1 MLVLAPTI
9 ENGWKVLVGR
19 TRPEGLAFGF
29 PSGHATAA
37 AAYVVSALYL
47 LGRAPLGRGG
57 RVAVGAVVV
66 VVLGVGVG
74 AARLALDAHWVS
86 DVIGGWALGA
96 ACAAGAAW
104 WDASRAAAA
113 PAPPR
118 PPPSDSSAGR
128 RTDMRPF
135 VEIEKVSFRY
145 GEVSVLE
152 DIDLTVDPG
161 DFLGII
167 GPNGS
172 GKTTLL
178 RIMLGLL
185 APTSG
190 QVRLFGRPPASLKQ
204 WGRLGYVPQKATFDP
219 ALPVTVGEVVA
230 SGLVATLGLLG
241 RVRAAERQRVADVL
255 AQVGMTAYAAAR
267 VGRCPWASS
276 SAVLIARAL
285 VSDPELLILDEPTG
299 GVDPE
304 AQTSF
309 YALLHHLNRERE
321 VTLILVSHDI
331 GVVAKEV
338 TRLAC
343 LNRRLIFHGRP
354 GDFLS
359 DAALAA
365 LYGPAVR
372 VISHEH

>member
-1 MLVLAPTI
+1 
-9 ENGWKVLVGR
+9 
-19 TRPEGLAFGF
+19 
-29 PSGHATAA
+29 
-37 AAYVVSALYL
+37 
-47 LGRAPLGRGG
+47 
-57 RVAVGAVVV
+57 
-66 VVLGVGVG
+66 
-74 AARLALDAHWVS
+74 
-86 DVIGGWALGA
+86 
-96 ACAAGAAW
+96 
-104 WDASRAAAA
+104 
-113 PAPPR
+113 
-118 PPPSDSSAGR
+118 
-128 RTDMRPF
+128 MRPF

-152 DIDLTVDPG
+152 DINLTVDPG

-190 QVRLFGRPPASLKQ
+190 EVRLFSRPPASLKQ

-230 SGLVATLGLLG
+230 SGLVATLGLLR
-241 RVRAAERQRVADVL
+241 RVGAAERRRVADVL
-255 AQVGMTAYAAAR
+255 TQVGMKAFAAAR
-267 VGRCPWASS
+267 VGALSVGQQQR
-276 SAVLIARAL
+276 VLIARAL
-285 VSDPELLILDEPTG
+285 VSDPELLVLDEPTG

-309 YALLHHLNRERE
+309 YALLKHLNRERE

-372 VISHEH
+372 VVSHEH

>member
-1 MLVLAPTI
+1 
-9 ENGWKVLVGR
+9 
-19 TRPEGLAFGF
+19 
-29 PSGHATAA
+29 
-37 AAYVVSALYL
+37 
-47 LGRAPLGRGG
+47 
-57 RVAVGAVVV
+57 
-66 VVLGVGVG
+66 
-74 AARLALDAHWVS
+74 
-86 DVIGGWALGA
+86 
-96 ACAAGAAW
+96 
-104 WDASRAAAA
+104 
-113 PAPPR
+113 
-118 PPPSDSSAGR
+118 
-128 RTDMRPF
+128 MRPF
-135 VEIEKVSFRY
+135 VEIEKVSVRY

-152 DIDLTVDPG
+152 NIDLTVDPG

-190 QVRLFGRPPASLKQ
+190 QVRLFGHPPASLKQ

-230 SGLVATLGLLG
+230 SGLIATLGLLR

-255 AQVGMTAYAAAR
+255 AQVGMTAHAAAR
-267 VGRCPWASS
+267 VGSLSVGQQQR
-276 SAVLIARAL
+276 VLIARAL

-372 VISHEH
+372 VVSHDH

>member
-1 MLVLAPTI
+1 
-9 ENGWKVLVGR
+9 
-19 TRPEGLAFGF
+19 
-29 PSGHATAA
+29 
-37 AAYVVSALYL
+37 
-47 LGRAPLGRGG
+47 
-57 RVAVGAVVV
+57 
-66 VVLGVGVG
+66 
-74 AARLALDAHWVS
+74 
-86 DVIGGWALGA
+86 
-96 ACAAGAAW
+96 
-104 WDASRAAAA
+104 
-113 PAPPR
+113 
-118 PPPSDSSAGR
+118 
-128 RTDMRPF
+128 MRPF

-152 DIDLTVDPG
+152 DINLTVDPG

-190 QVRLFGRPPASLKQ
+190 EVRLFSRPPASLKQ

-230 SGLVATLGLLG
+230 SGLVATLGLLR
-241 RVRAAERQRVADVL
+241 RVGAAERRRVADVL
-255 AQVGMTAYAAAR
+255 TQVGMKAFAGAR
-267 VGRCPWASS
+267 VGALSVGQQQR
-276 SAVLIARAL
+276 VLIARAL
-285 VSDPELLILDEPTG
+285 VSDPELLVLDEPTG

-309 YALLHHLNRERE
+309 YALLKHLNRERE

-372 VISHEH
+372 VVSHEH